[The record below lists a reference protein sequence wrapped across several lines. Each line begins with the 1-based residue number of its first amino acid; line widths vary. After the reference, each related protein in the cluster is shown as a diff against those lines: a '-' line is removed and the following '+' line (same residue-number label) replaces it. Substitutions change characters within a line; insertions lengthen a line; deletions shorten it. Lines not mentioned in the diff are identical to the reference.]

1 MIAADPARAPM
12 RSFDYQR
19 PATLADAVALLERHG
34 PDAQILAG
42 GTDLVIG
49 LRDRTIQPGVVIDL
63 KRVPELRPAIREEA
77 GWLSISA
84 GATMTQISAHPAV
97 RRHFMALVEAAD
109 VVGSVQIRNRATL
122 AGNICNASPAAD
134 TAPPLLVFGSRVLA
148 HGPAGDRRIAM
159 DEFFVRSRQTTL
171 LRGELVKAIEL
182 PVPPEPVGAA
192 YLRLTRRRGTDLASI
207 TLCFGVER
215 SGVTRLAYG
224 SVGPKPLLFVDESGV
239 LADPGS
245 AEDAKLA
252 IMEGMLA
259 AASPSPRSV
268 RASPEYRL
276 AMLRVLAMRGLRAA
290 IARLQGGP

>member
-1 MIAADPARAPM
+1 MIAADPAPAPM

-19 PATLADAVALLERHG
+19 PGTVADAVALLELHG

-49 LRDRTIQPGVVIDL
+49 LRDRTIQPSAVIDL
-63 KRVPELRPAIREEA
+63 KRIPELRPAIREEA
-77 GWLSISA
+77 GWLSMSA
-84 GATMTQISAHPAV
+84 GTTMTQISAHPAI

-134 TAPPLLVFGSRVLA
+134 TAPPLLVFGARVLA
-148 HGPAGDRRIAM
+148 RGPAGERRIPMA
-159 DEFFVRSRQTTL
+159 EFFVRSRETTL
-171 LRGELVKAIEL
+171 RRGELVMAIEL
-182 PVPPEPVGAA
+182 PVPPEPMGAA

-207 TLCFGVER
+207 TLCCGVEH
-215 SGVTRLAYG
+215 SGTTRLAYG
-224 SVGPKPLLFVDESGV
+224 SVGPKPLLFTDESGV
-239 LADPGS
+239 LADPAA

-252 IMEGMLA
+252 ILVGMLA

-276 AMLRVLAMRGLRAA
+276 AMLRVLALRGLGAA
-290 IARLQGGP
+290 MERLRGVA

>member
-1 MIAADPARAPM
+1 LIAADPMPAPM

-19 PATLADAVALLERHG
+19 PGTVADAVALLELHG

-49 LRDRTIQPGVVIDL
+49 LRDRTIQPSAVIDL
-63 KRVPELRPAIREEA
+63 KRIPELRPAIREEA
-77 GWLSISA
+77 GRLSISA
-84 GATMTQISAHPAV
+84 GTTMTQISAHPV
-97 RRHFMALVEAAD
+97 IRRQFMALVEAAD

-134 TAPPLLVFGSRVLA
+134 TAPPLLVFGAHVLA
-148 HGPAGDRRIAM
+148 QGPAGERRIPMA
-159 DEFFVRSRQTTL
+159 EFFVRSRETTL
-171 LRGELVKAIEL
+171 RRGELVMAIEL
-182 PVPPEPVGAA
+182 PVPAEPMGAA

-207 TLCFGVER
+207 TLCCGVER
-215 SGVTRLAYG
+215 SGTTRLAYG
-224 SVGPKPLLFVDESGV
+224 SVGPKPRLFTDASGV
-239 LADPGS
+239 LADPAA

-252 IMEGMLA
+252 ILVGMLE

-276 AMLRVLAMRGLRAA
+276 AMLRVLALRGLRAA
-290 IARLQGGP
+290 VERLQGVA